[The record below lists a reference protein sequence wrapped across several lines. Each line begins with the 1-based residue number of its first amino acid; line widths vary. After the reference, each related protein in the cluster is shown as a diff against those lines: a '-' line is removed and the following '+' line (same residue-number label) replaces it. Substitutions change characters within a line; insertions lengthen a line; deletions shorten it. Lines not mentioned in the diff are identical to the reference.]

1 MIIQFVTIV
10 VAILF
15 MAISCAMGN
24 SLADGL
30 LRFVDIN
37 TLLCLL
43 LLSLPILAWS
53 GLWKDYVRAFKLL
66 NKNYSCRLGEM
77 RRTKEAVGFM
87 QKQILCAGVITTIY
101 PLIYILGL
109 LTDNLSELGPSVAAV
124 FIGVLYTSILELLH
138 LPLQMEV
145 KRRIIDYME
154 EE

>member
-1 MIIQFVTIV
+1 MIIQFITII
-10 VAILF
+10 VAIIF
-15 MAISCAMGN
+15 MALSCAMGT
-24 SLADGL
+24 SWTEGL
-30 LRFVDIN
+30 IRFLDVN
-37 TLLCLL
+37 TLLCIM
-43 LLSLPILAWS
+43 LLSLPILVWS

-66 NKNYSCRLGEM
+66 NKKYSCRLGEM

-109 LTDNLSELGPSVAAV
+109 RTDNLAELGPNVAAV
-124 FIGVLYTSILELLH
+124 LISILYTTILELLH